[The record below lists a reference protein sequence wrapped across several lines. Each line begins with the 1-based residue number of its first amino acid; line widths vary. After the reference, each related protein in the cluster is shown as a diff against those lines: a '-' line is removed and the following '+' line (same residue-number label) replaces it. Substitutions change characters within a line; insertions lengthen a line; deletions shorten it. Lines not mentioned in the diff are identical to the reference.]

1 MLKPVPGAEVRY
13 RSSESRELNRKLSTN
28 KMDENLHQLYTPDDT
43 VSEAFPKT
51 LGELCALD
59 SKQFI
64 PPRVANTETD
74 ECA

>member
-1 MLKPVPGAEVRY
+1 MDD
-13 RSSESRELNRKLSTN
+13 KLH
-28 KMDENLHQLYTPDDT
+28 ELYTPDDI

-64 PPRVANTETD
+64 PQWVAGAETD
-74 ECA
+74 ESA